1 VGLME
6 VGMRGRREPEWLG
19 LLGTL
24 KPIQFQPVLGA
35 PQLTL
40 PRAHPAWPRA
50 PPPTALGSSAVAS
63 LPSE

>member
-1 VGLME
+1 MGLME
-6 VGMRGRREPEWLG
+6 VGMRGQREPEWLG

-40 PRAHPAWPRA
+40 PRAHPAWA
-50 PPPTALGSSAVAS
+50 
-63 LPSE
+63 